1 MPFTWLVQCLICSA
15 SSGSKTMPKLGPR
28 GGNFQQFST
37 VCHGVPFP
45 GTRRPKMSL
54 CQGQEKKERAQHPS
68 LRDCAQA
75 EADNERIHHM
85 LHTSTI
91 INMRHVQRFTSH
103 ERGNKS
109 DDRMTGGQ
117 LIEQIPRL
125 PKLPMPRA
133 WKLAAWR
140 PRVLS
145 QPHFKVVHPSH
156 RKSS

>member
-1 MPFTWLVQCLICSA
+1 M
-15 SSGSKTMPKLGPR
+15 
-28 GGNFQQFST
+28 

-54 CQGQEKKERAQHPS
+54 CQGQEKKERARHPS
-68 LRDCAQA
+68 LRDGAQA
-75 EADNERIHHM
+75 EAENERIHHM

-91 INMRHVQRFTSH
+91 INMRHVSKVYISH

-117 LIEQIPRL
+117 LIEEIPRL

-145 QPHFKVVHPSH
+145 QPCPRGFQYKVVHPSH
-156 RKSS
+156 PKSS